1 MKAYYSTAY
10 GGPEVSQYG
19 DFPDPSARDGQLLVE
34 VRAVSINPV
43 DYKVKRGIAK
53 FMTGSRFPRIF
64 GSDYAG
70 VVKSIGKGVTQ
81 FKPDDRV
88 YGATPVIWGKPGALA
103 QLLAVDQK
111 FARAIPEGI
120 SFEAAASLPIAALTA
135 LNGLRRCGITDGNDV
150 LINGGTGGVG
160 HFAIQ
165 IARAKGAH
173 VTATCRQVNAGLAR
187 KLGADETI
195 GYSKD
200 DLAKCE
206 KKFDAILDAYG
217 KMDLGDVCRL
227 LKRGG
232 IYATTQIKPFL
243 FFSSLLVQLVYSKK
257 LTSSNMRSRPEDMEE
272 MEKLF
277 IDKKLYPVI
286 EHYFTLDQSSEA
298 FELAEH
304 GKPRGKIIIRILSA

>member
-19 DFPDPSARDGQLLVE
+19 DFPDPSAGEGQLLVE
-34 VRAVSINPV
+34 VKAVSINPV

-53 FMTGSRFPRIF
+53 FMSGSKFPRIF
-64 GSDYAG
+64 GSDFAG
-70 VVKSIGKGVTQ
+70 IVKSTGNGVAQ
-81 FKPDDRV
+81 FNPGDRV
-88 YGATPVIWGKPGALA
+88 YGATPVIRGKPGALA

-111 FARAIPEGI
+111 FARPIPGQI
-120 SFEAAASLPIAALTA
+120 SFEEAASLPIAALTA
-135 LNGLRRCGITDGNDV
+135 LNGLRRCSVTEGKAV

-165 IARAKGAH
+165 IAKAKGAI
-173 VTATCRQVNAGLAR
+173 VTATCSKGNAEFAR
-187 KLGADETI
+187 ELGADETI
-195 GYSKD
+195 GYSKEE
-200 DLAKCE
+200 LAKSE

-217 KMDLGDVCRL
+217 KMDFEDICRL

-243 FFSSLLVQLVYSKK
+243 FFSSLFVQLIYAKK
-257 LTSSNMRSRPEDMEE
+257 LTSSNMRSRPEDMDE
-272 MEKLF
+272 MEKLI

-286 EHYFTLDQSSEA
+286 ENYFTLDHSAEA

-304 GKPRGKIIIRILSA
+304 GKPRGKIIIRP

>member
-19 DFPDPSARDGQLLVE
+19 DFPDPSASDGQLLVE

-53 FMTGSRFPRIF
+53 FMSGSRFPRIF

-70 VVKSIGKGVTQ
+70 IVKSTGKEVTQ
-81 FKPDDRV
+81 FKPGDRV
-88 YGATPVIWGKPGALA
+88 YGATPVIWGKPGGLA

-120 SFEAAASLPIAALTA
+120 SFEDAASLPIAALTA
-135 LNGLRRCGITDGNDV
+135 LNGLRRCGVTEGNDV

-173 VTATCRQVNAGLAR
+173 VTATCHKVNAELAR
-187 KLGADETI
+187 KLGADETM

-200 DLAKCE
+200 DFAKCE
-206 KKFDAILDAYG
+206 KKFNAILDAYG
-217 KMDLGDVCRL
+217 KMDLADACRL

-243 FFSSLLVQLVYSKK
+243 FFSSLLVHLVYSKK
-257 LTSSNMRSRPEDMEE
+257 LTSSNMRSRPEDMDE

-286 EHYFTLDQSSEA
+286 EHYFTLDQSAEA

-304 GKPRGKIIIRILSA
+304 GKPRGKIIIRILPA

>member
-19 DFPDPSARDGQLLVE
+19 DYPDPAAGDGQLLVE
-34 VRAVSINPV
+34 VKAVSINPV

-53 FMTGSRFPRIF
+53 FMSGSRFPRIF

-70 VVKSIGKGVTQ
+70 VVKSAGKGVTQ
-81 FKPDDRV
+81 FKQGDRV

-103 QLLAVDQK
+103 QLLAIDQK

-120 SFEAAASLPIAALTA
+120 SFEVAASLPIAALTA
-135 LNGLRRCGITDGNDV
+135 LNGLRRCGVTEGKDV
-150 LINGGTGGVG
+150 LINGSTGGVG

-173 VTATCRQVNAGLAR
+173 ITATCRQVNAELAR
-187 KLGADETI
+187 KLGADETM

-200 DLAKCE
+200 DFAKCE

-217 KMDLGDVCRL
+217 KMNLGDICRL

-243 FFSSLLVQLVYSKK
+243 FFSSFYVNLFYGKK
-257 LTSSNMRSRPEDMEE
+257 LTSSNMRSRPEDMDE
-272 MEKLF
+272 MEKLV
-277 IDKKLYPVI
+277 IDRKLYPII
-286 EHYFTLDQSSEA
+286 ENYFTLDHSDEA
-298 FELAEH
+298 FELAEN
-304 GKPRGKIIIRILSA
+304 GKPRGKIIIRVLSA

>member
-10 GGPEVSQYG
+10 GGPEVSHYG
-19 DFPDPSARDGQLLVE
+19 DFPDPSPDDSQLLVE

-53 FMTGSRFPRIF
+53 FMSGSRFPRIF

-70 VVKSIGKGVTQ
+70 VVKVTGKGVAQ
-81 FKPDDRV
+81 FKPGDRV

-120 SFEAAASLPIAALTA
+120 SFEEAASLPIAALTA
-135 LNGLRRCGITDGNDV
+135 LNGLRRCGVTEGKYV

-173 VTATCRQVNAGLAR
+173 VTATCRQVNAGLAL
-187 KLGADETI
+187 KLGAVETM

-200 DLAKCE
+200 DLAKCD

-217 KMDLGDVCRL
+217 KMDMADVCRL

-232 IYATTQIKPFL
+232 TYATTQIKPFL
-243 FFSSLLVQLVYSKK
+243 FLSSLLVQLIYSKK
-257 LTSSNMRSRPEDMEE
+257 LTSSNMRSRPEDMSE
-272 MEKLF
+272 MEQLF
-277 IDKKLYPVI
+277 LNKKLSPVI
-286 EHYFTLDQSSEA
+286 ENFFPLDHSSEA
-298 FELAEH
+298 FELAEN
-304 GKPRGKIIIRILSA
+304 GKFRGKIIIRILPG

>member
-1 MKAYYSTAY
+1 
-10 GGPEVSQYG
+10 VSQYG
-19 DFPDPSARDGQLLVE
+19 DFPDPSAGDGQLLVE
-34 VRAVSINPV
+34 VKAVSINPV

-53 FMTGSRFPRIF
+53 FMSGSRFPRIF

-70 VVKSIGKGVTQ
+70 VVKSTGNGVTQ
-81 FKPDDRV
+81 FNPGDRV

-120 SFEAAASLPIAALTA
+120 SFEEAASLPIAALTA
-135 LNGLRRCGITDGNDV
+135 LNGLRRCRVTEGKTV

-165 IARAKGAH
+165 IAKAKGAV
-173 VTATCRQVNAGLAR
+173 VTVTCRQVNAEVAR
-187 KLGADETI
+187 KLGADETM
-195 GYSKD
+195 GYSKEE
-200 DLAKCE
+200 LAKSDM
-206 KKFDAILDAYG
+206 KFDAILDAYG
-217 KMDLGDVCRL
+217 KMDLEDACRL

-232 IYATTQIKPFL
+232 TYATTQIKPLL
-243 FFSSLLVQLVYSKK
+243 FFSSLLIQLVYSKK
-257 LTSSNMRSRPEDMEE
+257 LTSSNVRSRPEDMEE

-286 EHYFTLDQSSEA
+286 EHYFTLDHSTEA

-304 GKPRGKIIIRILSA
+304 GKPRGKVIVRL

>member
-10 GGPEVSQYG
+10 GGPEVSHFG
-19 DFPDPSARDGQLLVE
+19 DLPDPSAGNGQLLVE
-34 VRAVSINPV
+34 VKAVSINPV

-64 GSDYAG
+64 GSDFAG
-70 VVKSIGKGVTQ
+70 IIKSTGNGVTK
-81 FKPDDRV
+81 FKPGDRV

-111 FARAIPEGI
+111 FARAIPSQL
-120 SFEAAASLPIAALTA
+120 SFEEAASLPIAALTA
-135 LNGLRRCGITDGNDV
+135 LNGLRKCRVTEGKSV
-150 LINGGTGGVG
+150 LVNGGTGGVG

-165 IARAKGAH
+165 IAKAKGAI
-173 VTATCRQVNAGLAR
+173 VTATCRQVNAGLAL

-195 GYSKD
+195 GYSKEE
-200 DLAKCE
+200 LAGCE
-206 KKFDAILDAYG
+206 SKFDAILDAYG
-217 KMDLGDVCRL
+217 KMDLEDVCRL
-227 LKRGG
+227 LKRKG

-243 FFSSLLVQLVYSKK
+243 FFSSLLVQLVYSKR

-277 IDKKLYPVI
+277 IDKKLSPVI
-286 EHYFTLDQSSEA
+286 EHYFNLDQSSEA

-304 GKPRGKIIIRILSA
+304 GKPRGKIIIRILFA

>member
-1 MKAYYSTAY
+1 M
-10 GGPEVSQYG
+10 SQYG
-19 DFPDPSARDGQLLVE
+19 DFPDPSAGDGQLLVE

-53 FMTGSRFPRIF
+53 FMSGSRFPRIF

-70 VVKSIGKGVTQ
+70 VVKSTGKGVTL
-81 FKPDDRV
+81 FKPGDRV

-111 FARAIPEGI
+111 FARTIPEGI
-120 SFEAAASLPIAALTA
+120 SFEDAASLPIAALTA
-135 LNGLRRCGITDGNDV
+135 LNGLRRCGITDGNEV

-173 VTATCRQVNAGLAR
+173 VTATCRQVNAELAR
-187 KLGADETI
+187 KLGADSTM

-217 KMDLGDVCRL
+217 KMDLGDACRL

-243 FFSSLLVQLVYSKK
+243 FFSSILVQLVYSKK
-257 LTSSNMRSRPEDMEE
+257 LTSSNVRSRPEDMEE

-277 IDKKLYPVI
+277 IDKKLFPVI
-286 EHYFTLDQSSEA
+286 EHYFTLDQSAEA

>member
-10 GGPEVSQYG
+10 GGPEVSHYG
-19 DFPDPSARDGQLLVE
+19 DFPDPSAGSGQLLVE
-34 VRAVSINPV
+34 VKAVSINPV

-53 FMTGSRFPRIF
+53 FMSGSRFPRIF

-70 VVKSIGKGVTQ
+70 VVKSTGNGVTQ
-81 FKPDDRV
+81 FKPGDRV
-88 YGATPVIWGKPGALA
+88 YGVTPVIWGKPGALA
-103 QLLAVDQK
+103 QMLAVDQK
-111 FARAIPEGI
+111 FARAIPGQI
-120 SFEAAASLPIAALTA
+120 SFEEAASLPIAALTA
-135 LNGLRRCGITDGNDV
+135 LNGLRRCRVTEGKTV

-165 IARAKGAH
+165 IAKAKGAV
-173 VTATCRQVNAGLAR
+173 VTATCRQINAELAR
-187 KLGADETI
+187 KLGADETM
-195 GYSKD
+195 GYSKEE
-200 DLAKCE
+200 LSKSE

-217 KMDLGDVCRL
+217 KMDLEDACRL

-232 IYATTQIKPFL
+232 IYATIQIKPFL
-243 FFSSLLVQLVYSKK
+243 FFSSLLVRLVYSKK
-257 LTSSNMRSRPEDMEE
+257 LTSSNVRSRPEDMDE

-286 EHYFTLDQSSEA
+286 EQYFTLDHSAEA

-304 GKPRGKIIIRILSA
+304 GKPRGKIIVRP

>member
-10 GGPEVSQYG
+10 GGPDVSRYG
-19 DFPDPSARDGQLLVE
+19 DYPDPEAGDGQLLIE

-53 FMTGSRFPRIF
+53 FMSGSRFPRIF

-70 VVKSIGKGVTQ
+70 VVKATGNGVTQ
-81 FKPDDRV
+81 FHPGDRV

-103 QLLAVDQK
+103 QLLAADQK
-111 FARAIPEGI
+111 FARTIPEGI
-120 SFEAAASLPIAALTA
+120 SFEEAASLPIAALTA
-135 LNGLRRCGITDGNDV
+135 LNGLRRCGVTEGKDV

-173 VTATCRQVNAGLAR
+173 VTATCRQGNAELAR
-187 KLGADETI
+187 KLGADETM

-200 DLAKCE
+200 ELAKCE

-217 KMDLGDVCRL
+217 KMDMAVVCRL

-232 IYATTQIKPFL
+232 TYATTQIKPFL
-243 FFSSLLVQLVYSKK
+243 FFSSLLVQLFYGKK
-257 LTSSNMRSRPEDMEE
+257 LTSSNMRSKPEDMSE

-277 IDKKLYPVI
+277 LDKKLYPVI
-286 EHYFTLDQSSEA
+286 EHYFTLNHSSEA
-298 FELAEH
+298 FELAEN
-304 GKPRGKIIIRILSA
+304 GKFRGKIIIRILPG